1 MFTRSNLRT
10 PLALLVTALTV
21 SSLTACGSGDGDPLS
36 ASSADEDTI
45 IVGSANFLE
54 NELLAQMYAIALE
67 DSGFDV
73 ETKLNVGSRE
83 ILFGA
88 MEDGSIDV
96 LPEYNGALLSY
107 LDVKDKSTTTET
119 VGAAV
124 AELLPED
131 MKILEPSPA
140 EDKNTVAVTQ
150 KTADANGLETIA
162 DLDSIAGSTVFG
174 GAPEDKERYQGLVG
188 LKEVYGLTFKSF
200 RPLDAAGPL
209 TITALANGDVGAAIL
224 YSTTPEIE
232 DRGFVALT
240 DPENVFGVQNVTP
253 LVNTDSVPK
262 EAQDVLDEISAAL
275 DTETLTELNARV
287 QIDKTDSAVVAKE
300 WLEEKGLI

>member
-1 MFTRSNLRT
+1 M
-10 PLALLVTALTV
+10 TALTV